1 MKTGIL
7 GGVFS
12 PPHLG
17 HVLPC
22 VYLIENSIVDNLFV
36 IPCARQ
42 PLKKQSSVSFE
53 DRYNMARTA
62 FSHIERAEVLD
73 IESRLAVPS
82 YTVNTLKFLTEQ
94 YDNELFLIIGSD
106 EARQIDKW
114 KDYRNL
120 TDYCSIII
128 VRRTCADRDYS
139 QAVLKDALRP
149 DNPLYEISSTDIRNR
164 LKRGDRTVKYLLPEG
179 VYQYIEKKGLFL

>member
-22 VYLIENSIVDNLFV
+22 VYLIEKSIIDNLFV

-42 PLKKQSSVSFE
+42 PLKEQSSVSFE
-53 DRYNMARTA
+53 DRYNMARSA
-62 FSHIERAEVLD
+62 FRHVEGADVLD
-73 IESRLAVPS
+73 IESRLPVPS
-82 YTVNTLKFLTEQ
+82 YTINTLKSLKEQ

-106 EARQIDKW
+106 EAHQIDRW
-114 KDYRNL
+114 KDYRQII
-120 TDYCSIII
+120 DYCSIII
-128 VRRTCADRDYS
+128 IKRTCSDNDYQ

-149 DNPLYEISSTDIRNR
+149 DNPVYEISSTDIRNR
-164 LKRGDRTVKYLLPEG
+164 LERGDRTVQYLLPDG
-179 VYQYIEKKGLFL
+179 VYKYIDEKGLFR